1 MQEAMKEKE
10 SAVKRQEPPLCP
22 PRRGRIKRLVFT
34 SLFRCFKALVGQ
46 TSGFLLGPTATCT
59 PTSNHKSPP
68 LYSLPCWGC
77 GKESS

>member
-34 SLFRCFKALVGQ
+34 SLFRSFKALVGQ
-46 TSGFLLGPTATCT
+46 TSGFLLSPTAPCT
-59 PTSNHKSPP
+59 PTLNDKTPP
-68 LYSLPCWGC
+68 WSSLPRWGC
-77 GKESS
+77 RK